1 MRRTMPTPSPFDAA
15 ERAPVAGGEL
25 YAARAGCAPAGAR
38 TVVVLV
44 HGITASH
51 VQWLAVARDLLER
64 DDGLCLLAPDLRGRG
79 RSAGLPPS
87 RGLATHVEDL
97 LALLD
102 HAGVRSAVLAG
113 HSMGAYVAA
122 LAAAQHPE
130 RARAAVLIDG
140 GLPLPVPAG
149 VDVDAALLAILGPAL
164 ERLRRTFASVEEYI
178 AFWEAHPAFK
188 GRWDDDLEAYVR
200 YDLAGPPGALRS
212 VVAEASVRA
221 DGASMLQDPAIAGAA
236 DRIGAPLTLVRA
248 GRGLLDDDNPV
259 IPRAALDA
267 FAARHPEARVAD
279 MPELNHYVIVLGESG
294 GARRVAALI
303 AAAAV

>member
-1 MRRTMPTPSPFDAA
+1 MPTPSPFDAA

-51 VQWLAVARDLLER
+51 LQWLAVARDLVER
-64 DDGLCLLAPDLRGRG
+64 DAGLCLLAPDLRGRG

-97 LALLD
+97 RALLD
-102 HAGVRSAVLAG
+102 HAGVRSAVLVG

-122 LAAAQHPE
+122 LAAAQQPE
-130 RARAAVLIDG
+130 RARAVVLIDG

-164 ERLRRTFASVEEYI
+164 ERLRRTFSSVEEYI
-178 AFWEAHPAFK
+178 AFWQAHPAFK
-188 GRWDDDLEAYVR
+188 GRWDGDLEAYVR

-212 VVAEASVRA
+212 VVAEESVRA

-248 GRGLLDDDNPV
+248 GRGLLDDENAV
-259 IPRAALDA
+259 IPRAVLDA
-267 FAARHPEARVAD
+267 FAARHPEARVED
-279 MPELNHYVIVLGESG
+279 MPEFNHYLIVLGESG

-303 AAAAV
+303 GAAAV